1 MGRLTDITEQ
11 LWTGALST
19 ADRHPLVAALQE
31 MEELAPGVAF
41 VSSFANVT
49 AFATD
54 AGLVLVDVGSQL
66 FAAQVHEIVRGW
78 SDRPLHTAIYTHG
91 HVDHVF
97 GVERYEAEARAG
109 GAPPPRVVAHE
120 AVADRFD
127 RYRMTA
133 GYNAIINRRQF
144 RVPNLVWPVD
154 YRYPDVTYR
163 KTLALDVGGTR
174 FVLTHDRGETDDHT
188 WVWIP
193 ERKILCTGDLFIWAA
208 PNCGNPQKVQR
219 YPLDWARALR
229 AMDALAPELL
239 CPGHG
244 YPIRGRARVHQAL
257 VETAEL
263 LESLHEQTLRLMNEG
278 ARLDEVLHAVRPPAH
293 LLERPYLRPVYD
305 DPEFIVRNIWRL
317 YGGWYDGNPAHLKP
331 APDAAVARELAALA
345 GGAGRLAERAQAVA
359 AAGDLAL
366 ACHLIELATQAA
378 PADDAIRAARAAV
391 YAARAEREPS
401 TMAKGIYGWAAAES
415 GATPGP
421 KARSGSGRRSTSS

>member
-1 MGRLTDITEQ
+1 MGRLSDITDQ
-11 LWTGALST
+11 LWSGKLST

-31 MEELAPGVAF
+31 LEELEPGLAF

-49 AFATD
+49 AFETD
-54 AGLVLVDVGSQL
+54 AGLVLVDVGSHL
-66 FAAQVHEIVRGW
+66 FSGQVHDVLRRW
-78 SDRPLHTAIYTHG
+78 STRPLHTAIYTHG
-91 HVDHVF
+91 HIDHVF
-97 GVERYEAEARAG
+97 GVDRYEADASAV

-133 GYNAIINRRQF
+133 GYNAMINRRQF
-144 RVPNLVWPVD
+144 RVPDLVWPVD

-163 KTLALDVGGTR
+163 KTLALDVGGTH
-174 FVLTHDRGETDDHT
+174 FVLNHDRGETDDHT
-188 WVWIP
+188 WVWFP
-193 ERKILCTGDLFIWAA
+193 ERKVLCTGDLFIWAS

-219 YPLDWARALR
+219 YPLDWARGLR

-244 YPIRGRARVHQAL
+244 YPIRGRDRVHRAL

-263 LESLHEQTLRLMNEG
+263 LESLHEQTLRMMNEG
-278 ARLDEVLHAVRPPAH
+278 ARLDDVLHTVRPPEH

-331 APDAAVARELAALA
+331 ASDAALA
-345 GGAGRLAERAQAVA
+345 TELASLAGGPGRLAERAQAVA

-366 ACHLIELATQAA
+366 ACHLVELAAQAA
-378 PADDAIRAARAAV
+378 PTDDAIRAIRGAV

-415 GATPGP
+415 GATLGRTARSRPGP
-421 KARSGSGRRSTSS
+421 RSTSS